1 MRKEVACVGGEGL
14 DDTLHHKKVLPIL
27 GILRTDPTYY
37 LSHLLSFAL
46 IFWLATNE
54 GGS

>member
-27 GILRTDPTYY
+27 GILRTYY

-46 IFWLATNE
+46 IFWLATHEE
-54 GGS
+54 GS